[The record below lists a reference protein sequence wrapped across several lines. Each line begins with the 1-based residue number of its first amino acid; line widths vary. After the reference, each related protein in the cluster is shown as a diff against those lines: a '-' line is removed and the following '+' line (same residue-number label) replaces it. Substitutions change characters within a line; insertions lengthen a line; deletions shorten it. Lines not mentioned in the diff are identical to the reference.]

1 MNKQLWGGY
10 EREEHYIWILVCA
23 VNLSGLILES
33 LSRMVLKIMYVRGEG
48 KALER
53 TIHKEKEG
61 SCMYCKDDIYIFR
74 MARNIM
80 YIYKKMYHYEN
91 TVYMFSSVLLYLAV
105 APSPPPFSLFLHV
118 CVLSLSH
125 ALSYSLFRT
134 GTHSFSLLLFRYLS
148 LSLTHAH
155 ITHLQTRAIQPHQYS
170 LQYCR
175 ALTTVPIQLYIHV
188 YIYTVVICVL
198 PISNLHMY

>member
-1 MNKQLWGGY
+1 LNKQLWGGY

-105 APSPPPFSLFLHV
+105 APPPSLSSST
-118 CVLSLSH
+118 CVFCLFHTLSLTLSFVPVHTLSLSCSFAICLCRLH
-125 ALSYSLFRT
+125 THISHTYRHVLSNRISIRYS
-134 GTHSFSLLLFRYLS
+134 
-148 LSLTHAH
+148 
-155 ITHLQTRAIQPHQYS
+155 
-170 LQYCR
+170 
-175 ALTTVPIQLYIHV
+175 TVER
-188 YIYTVVICVL
+188 
-198 PISNLHMY
+198 